1 MLFLKY
7 YKKYIKYPFEIL
19 KFTKRMSEHGKN
31 SPILQTYFGLAIFY
45 DVSFIQNTVVPA
57 DGTEEVNVIPH
68 HVV

>member
-1 MLFLKY
+1 
-7 YKKYIKYPFEIL
+7 
-19 KFTKRMSEHGKN
+19 MSEQDKN